1 MTSQALMI
9 LIAVSLLKGA
19 MFGAAF
25 AWIFP
30 PTQRYLLGRLGQSA
44 GPLAHVP
51 FGGRL
56 YCGLAVLTA
65 AGFALLDLIDRVSEA
80 NGLPGLLFW
89 AVMALFGL
97 SAIGTVLLVSTMP
110 REQQQV

>member
-19 MFGAAF
+19 LFGAVF

-30 PTQRYLLGRLGQSA
+30 PAHRYLLGRLGQSA
-44 GPLAHVP
+44 GPLAHVA
-51 FGGRL
+51 FGSRL
-56 YCGLAVLTA
+56 YRGLAVLSA
-65 AGFALLDLIDRVSEA
+65 AGFALLDLIDRVSET

-97 SAIGTVLLVSTMP
+97 SAVGTVLMISAMP
-110 REQQQV
+110 RQQQM

>member
-1 MTSQALMI
+1 MTTHALLI
-9 LIAVSLLKGA
+9 LIAVSMLKGA
-19 MFGAAF
+19 LFGAAF

-30 PTQRYLLGRLGQSA
+30 PAHRYLLGRLGQSA
-44 GPLAHVP
+44 GPLAHVA
-51 FGGRL
+51 FGSRL

-80 NGLPGLLFW
+80 SGLPGLLFW

-97 SAIGTVLLVSTMP
+97 SAVGTVLLITAMP
-110 REQQQV
+110 RQQQA

>member
-19 MFGAAF
+19 LFGAVF

-30 PTQRYLLGRLGQSA
+30 PTHRFLLGRLGQSA

-51 FGGRL
+51 FGSRL

-89 AVMALFGL
+89 AVMVLFGL
-97 SAIGTVLLVSTMP
+97 TAVGTVLMISAMQRQHP
-110 REQQQV
+110 A

>member
-1 MTSQALMI
+1 MNSQALMI

-19 MFGAAF
+19 LFGDVF

-30 PTQRYLLGRLGQSA
+30 PAHRYLLGRLGQSA

-80 NGLPGLLFW
+80 SGLPGLLFW

-97 SAIGTVLLVSTMP
+97 SAVGTVLLISAVP
-110 REQQQV
+110 REQKA

>member
-9 LIAVSLLKGA
+9 LIAFSLLKGA
-19 MFGAAF
+19 IFGGAF

-30 PTQRYLLGRLGQSA
+30 PVHRYFLGRLGQSA
-44 GPLAHVP
+44 GPLMRVP
-51 FGGRL
+51 FGSRL
-56 YCGLAVLTA
+56 YCGLAVLSA

-80 NGLPGLLFW
+80 SGLPGLLFW

-97 SAIGTVLLVSTMP
+97 SAVGTVLLITAMP
-110 REQQQV
+110 RQQQV

>member
-1 MTSQALMI
+1 MTSHALMI

-19 MFGAAF
+19 LFGAAF

-30 PTQRYLLGRLGQSA
+30 PTHRYLLGRLGQSA
-44 GPLAHVP
+44 GPLARVP
-51 FGGRL
+51 FGSRL

-80 NGLPGLLFW
+80 SGLPGLLFW

-97 SAIGTVLLVSTMP
+97 SVIGTVLMISAMP
-110 REQQQV
+110 REVKQ

>member
-19 MFGAAF
+19 LFGALF

-30 PTQRYLLGRLGQSA
+30 PANRYMVRKMGAEASQPASVGMQ
-44 GPLAHVP
+44 PY
-51 FGGRL
+51 F
-56 YCGLAVLTA
+56 GLAILSGS
-65 AGFALLDLIDRVSEA
+65 GFALLDLIDRVSEA
-80 NGLPGLLFW
+80 SGLPGLLFW

-97 SAIGTVLLVSTMP
+97 SAVGTVLLVLAMP
-110 REQQQV
+110 RQQPA